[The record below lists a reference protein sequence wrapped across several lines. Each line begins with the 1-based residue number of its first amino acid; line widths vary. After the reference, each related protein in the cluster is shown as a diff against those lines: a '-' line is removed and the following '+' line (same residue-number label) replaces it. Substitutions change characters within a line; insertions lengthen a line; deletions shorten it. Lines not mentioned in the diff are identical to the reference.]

1 MYVPGSKGEEV
12 QGIRNDNKK
21 KKNTTHGSTKS
32 PTTTHAGVDVAGE
45 EQQR

>member
-1 MYVPGSKGEEV
+1 MYVPEGKREEI
-12 QGIRNDNKK
+12 QGIGDDNKK